1 MSKTPSQST
10 SDILNGVI
18 DSKIDSARIR
28 SAEYIHDRKNKVAK
42 ENRLFILFLSP
53 FLSLFNYLNVVKKNL
68 YTIKMQEPKPV

>member
-10 SDILNGVI
+10 SDILNGII

-28 SAEYIHDRKNKVAK
+28 SAEYIHDRKKKVAK
-42 ENRLFILFLSP
+42 ENRFFILFLCS

-68 YTIKMQEPKPV
+68 YTIKMPEPKQV